1 MTIARKMNLAVAAII
16 LGFCLSAGVL
26 IASNINSQ
34 RINSL
39 NLSARRV
46 IAAMYRLSDSTKDL
60 LVTRATL
67 DVAVAA
73 YDRSYTVF
81 QEAFDDLITHPGL
94 NTTSAEMRET
104 IERSQRVW
112 ELLASEFDA
121 AQRAAHSVLEA
132 ELPRGVL
139 SAGAVRMRYSLP
151 EGDVRFGGLRLDLMT
166 MESRVQSAAASGS
179 EFIVDTLGKLAD
191 EIESHSTAIA
201 ARNLYIAVALA
212 LLVIIGSLVFLG
224 LFGKSLTMKVRA
236 VEQAMKTVADRDMTV
251 RSALKSSDE
260 FGELGRHV
268 NGIVDSLSEFLLA
281 VRSATEDVDELK
293 DVISSGSTESASAL
307 NQITNNISS
316 LRHRFH
322 VLDAHVENST
332 AAIAAIAHEVEGL
345 STDIQEQSG
354 AITESSAS
362 IEEMT
367 ASVRSVAELS
377 GERKRRA
384 DQLAEIVRDGGEKI
398 EATND
403 VIKSISREIG
413 DIQEITA
420 IINEVSEQTNLLSM
434 NAAIESAHAG
444 EAGKGFAV
452 VAEEIR
458 KLAESTSE
466 NAGHIGR
473 SLSSIGEKMRSAL
486 ETSDAGYRAVEN
498 IVTEVVE
505 FASAM
510 SEISHSMNEL
520 SGGSGE
526 ILEATGSIS
535 RITENI
541 RTAGNEMTERTQ
553 AIMAAMNGAREIS
566 AEVVGGMDEI
576 DTGAKEVLASVVDIS
591 DKTNQSRERMDVLNS
606 LIGSFKLSA
615 DAVATRAP
623 DGTDSPVTEKSGDP
637 PESVG

>member
-1 MTIARKMNLAVAAII
+1 MTIAKKMNFAVAAII

-26 IASNINSQ
+26 ISSNITAQ
-34 RINSL
+34 RMNSL

-46 IAAMYRLSDSTKDL
+46 ITAMYRLSDSTKDL

-73 YDRSYTVF
+73 YDRSYAVF
-81 QEAFDDLITHPGL
+81 QDAFDALITHPGL
-94 NTTSAEMRET
+94 TTMPAEMRESL
-104 IERSQRVW
+104 ERSQRVW

-121 AQRAAHSVLEA
+121 AQRAAHDVLET
-132 ELPRGVL
+132 ELPRGVV
-139 SAGAVRMRYSLP
+139 SAGAIRMRYSMP
-151 EGDVRFGGLRLDLMT
+151 EGDVRYGGLRLDLMT
-166 MESRVQSAAASGS
+166 MENRVQSAAASGA
-179 EFIVDTLGKLAD
+179 EFIVDTLGRLAD
-191 EIESHSTAIA
+191 ELELQSIAIA
-201 ARNLYIAVALA
+201 TRDLYIAVALA
-212 LLVIIGSLVFLG
+212 VLVIIGSFMFLS

-251 RSALKSSDE
+251 RSTVKSSDE

-268 NGIVDSLSEFLLA
+268 NEIVDSLSQFLVA
-281 VRSATEDVDELK
+281 VRSATDDVDELK

-322 VLDAHVENST
+322 VLDAHIENST

-384 DQLAEIVRDGGEKI
+384 DQLAEVVRDGGEKI

-498 IVTEVVE
+498 IVADVVE
-505 FASAM
+505 FAAAM

-526 ILEATGSIS
+526 ILEATSSIS
-535 RITENI
+535 RITESI
-541 RTAGNEMTERTQ
+541 RTAGTEMTERTQ
-553 AIMAAMNGAREIS
+553 AIMTAMRGAREIS

-576 DTGAKEVLASVVDIS
+576 DIGAKEVLGAVVDIS
-591 DKTNQSRERMDVLNS
+591 EKTNQSRERMEVLNS
-606 LIGSFKLSA
+606 LVASFKLSE
-615 DAVATRAP
+615 DAVARRAP
-623 DGTDSPVTEKSGDP
+623 DSPVSTPTKEPGEP
-637 PESVG
+637 RETVG